1 MKTIA
6 LVLVLAVNMTALA
19 QEKPAPKDSER
30 IFIPG
35 CARNR
40 VFTVGPRREDQPG
53 RSDLAPGTRLLMN
66 GPKKLL
72 DEIKS
77 HQSGEI
83 ELTGL
88 IRKSDLK
95 QPGVRL
101 GDHVRIGPGPAPT
114 GANPGRDVYLNQAM
128 IDVEGWR
135 ALTASCASR

>member
-1 MKTIA
+1 MKA
-6 LVLVLAVNMTALA
+6 LSTLVVLAISAAALA
-19 QEKPAPKDSER
+19 QEKPVPKNSER

-35 CARNR
+35 CAHNR

-72 DEIKS
+72 NEIKS
-77 HQSGEI
+77 HQSDEI

-88 IRKSDLK
+88 IRKSDM
-95 QPGVRL
+95 QQRGVRI

-114 GANPGRDVYLNQAM
+114 GSNPGRDLYANQIM

-135 ALTASCASR
+135 PLAGNCSGR

>member
-1 MKTIA
+1 MRILLSLVIIA
-6 LVLVLAVNMTALA
+6 VSASLLA
-19 QEKPAPKDSER
+19 QEKPVPKDSER

-53 RSDLAPGTRLLMN
+53 RSDIAPGTRLLMN

-72 DEIKS
+72 EEIKS
-77 HQSGEI
+77 NQAQEM

-88 IRKSDLK
+88 IRKSDMK
-95 QPGVRL
+95 QPGVRI
-101 GDHVRIGPGPAPT
+101 GDNVRIGPASPMGT
-114 GANPGRDVYLNQAM
+114 NPGRDVYSNQPM

-135 ALTASCASR
+135 PLDRSCAAK